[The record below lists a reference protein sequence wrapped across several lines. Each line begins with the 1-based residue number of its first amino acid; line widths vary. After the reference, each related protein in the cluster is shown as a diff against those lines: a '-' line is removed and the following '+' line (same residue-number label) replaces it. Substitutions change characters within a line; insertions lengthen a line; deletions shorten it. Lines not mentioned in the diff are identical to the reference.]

1 MAEDSKSVASSKTM
15 WVGLIGILAGVLNE
29 VGPLAQQLA
38 DQEVTRTAFVSA
50 LVMMILRAVT
60 KSPLVFPPKK

>member
-1 MAEDSKSVASSKTM
+1 MAAEAPKSVASSKTM

-50 LVMMILRAVT
+50 LVMIILRFVT
-60 KSPLVFPPKK
+60 KSPIAFPKR